1 MHLAVVLFVTLSQL
15 LGIDPDPK
23 PLFCADRTSFTLRI
37 SDTSTGCSS
46 SERSMGANPVTKP
59 RTQPIGLHPK
69 VKLRFEAA
77 KRAAAAD
84 GVSLYI
90 ASGFRTLE
98 RQQYLFNRAI
108 IKYGSESA
116 AARWVLPPDLS
127 RHPMGLAMDINYPG
141 DPAGAQWLESN
152 GWKFGLCRVFENE
165 WWHFEATTAPGT
177 RCPELVEDPRQ
188 LLQDQ

>member
-23 PLFCADRTSFTLRI
+23 PLFCADRTSFMLRI
-37 SDTSTGCSS
+37 SNTSDGCLSG
-46 SERSMGANPVTKP
+46 ERSIGTGPIIRP

-69 VKLRFEAA
+69 VKLRFEVA
-77 KRAAAAD
+77 KRAAAMD

-90 ASGFRTLE
+90 ASGFRTFE

-116 AARWVLPPDLS
+116 AARWVLPPNLS
-127 RHPMGLAMDINYPG
+127 RHPMGLAMDINYPA
-141 DPAGAQWLESN
+141 DPAGAQWLETN

-165 WWHFEATTAPGT
+165 WWHFEATTSPGVK
-177 RCPELVEDPRQ
+177 CPQ
-188 LLQDQ
+188 LLVDPTELLIKD